1 MVSQPTDVDQIK
13 KMFPVLQLS
22 ILLIGGN
29 NMARK
34 DAKRVEIPALMQCM
48 IDLKPTRKENE
59 VYIDRKIDVTNL
71 VKFMEECRKQ
81 GKRYTYFH
89 AFMTAIARVM
99 YHRPKLNRF
108 VSNRH
113 MYEHNE
119 ILLSFVAKMSLDDK
133 SDELMLVIPIEENDN
148 IDSIADKIARKVEVL
163 RSSRADK
170 AGANSAADM
179 LGKLPNIIRVPIFA
193 IIRQLGKYGMLPSSL
208 TDNNIYFTSMIIS
221 NLGSIRCGAIY
232 HNLADFG
239 TCSSLTSI
247 GEIRDEVAVDEN
259 GKQCIR
265 KVCEFG
271 VTLDERIGDGFYFA
285 KSVAMIEEILR
296 NPTLLS
302 DPVSKPIG

>member
-1 MVSQPTDVDQIK
+1 
-13 KMFPVLQLS
+13 
-22 ILLIGGN
+22 
-29 NMARK
+29 MARR
-34 DAKRVEIPALMQCM
+34 DAKRVEIPTLMQCM
-48 IDLKPTRKENE
+48 IDLKPTRKECE

-71 VKFMEECRKQ
+71 VEYMEECKRE

-99 YHRPKLNRF
+99 YHRRKLNRF

-113 MYEHNE
+113 MYEHND
-119 ILLSFVAKMSLDDK
+119 ILLSFVAKISLDDK
-133 SDELMLVIPIEENDN
+133 SDELMLVIPIEEDDN
-148 IDSIADKIARKVEVL
+148 IDSIAEKIAKKVEAL
-163 RSSRADK
+163 RSSKADK
-170 AGANSAADM
+170 AGANSAADL
-179 LGKLPNIIRVPIFA
+179 LGRLPNIIRVPIFA
-193 IIRQLGKYGMLPSSL
+193 VIKQLGKYGLLPSSL

-247 GEIRDEVAVDEN
+247 GEIKDELQVDAE
-259 GKQCIR
+259 GKQCVR
-265 KVCEFG
+265 KVCDFG

-285 KSVAMIEEILR
+285 KSIAMIEEILR
-296 NPTLLS
+296 NPELLN

>member
-1 MVSQPTDVDQIK
+1 
-13 KMFPVLQLS
+13 
-22 ILLIGGN
+22 
-29 NMARK
+29 MARK
-34 DAKRVEIPALMQCM
+34 DARRVEIPALMQCM

-59 VYIDRKIDVTNL
+59 VYIDRKIDVTKL
-71 VKFMEECRKQ
+71 VDFMEEKKRE
-81 GKRYTYFH
+81 GKHYTYFH
-89 AFMTAIARVM
+89 AFMTAIAKVM

-113 MYEHNE
+113 MYEHKDL
-119 ILLSFVAKMSLDDK
+119 LLSFVAKMSFDDK

-148 IDSIADKIARKVEVL
+148 IGSIADKIAKKVEVL
-163 RSSRADK
+163 RSSK
-170 AGANSAADM
+170 AEVSGANSSADM
-179 LGKLPNIIRVPIFA
+179 LGRLPNIIRVPIFA

-247 GEIRDEVAVDEN
+247 GEIKDELQVDSK
-259 GKQCIR
+259 GKQCVR

-285 KSVAMIEEILR
+285 KSVAMIEEILS
-296 NPTLLS
+296 NPVLLD
-302 DPVSKPIG
+302 DPICEPVR